1 MSGVF
6 IKTGYNLDTQKIHY
20 PKSQAVTHK
29 MECLETSRNYL
40 RKENSMSI
48 IWIWR
53 RRRRNAWGFMSGC
66 IHIFLQLLIVLSEAV
81 FFFAWSCICICQN
94 LLVNFQDLSE
104 TVCQFVKNKS
114 GFLIRC
120 ILIGH
125 KTHNVFWRSY
135 ITICHKLHV
144 RSS

>member
-20 PKSQAVTHK
+20 PKSLAVTQN

-53 RRRRNAWGFMSGC
+53 RRRKMREDYDRF
-66 IHIFLQLLIVLSEAV
+66 IHIFLELLIVLSEAV
-81 FFFAWSCICICQN
+81 FFFVWSCICICQN

-135 ITICHKLHV
+135 ISICHKLHV